1 MASIAE
7 DGLEKTT
14 MRNVAQRAGVS
25 TGTLAYYFRDKEDL
39 VDAAL
44 LDASEQY
51 MERFRTEQR
60 PLGPAALEHLVERFL
75 APDNTDAAFVLQM
88 IEVGLHN
95 SQLRGTHQEMIEAG
109 RERIRRSIE
118 VGVDTGKYR
127 SDIDPKLA
135 AALLHGVLIWWG
147 SELIWN
153 ATSEDLA
160 VEASRLALHLLEVQP
175 ANPGAGNGRPR
186 STIDSVRAL
195 LLADPRLTPEA
206 AMGLADAV
214 EKLYAVLAPTG
225 GESQNGGS
233 RNSGS

>member
-1 MASIAE
+1 MKAVMASIAE

-51 MERFRTEQR
+51 MERFRSEHR
-60 PLGPAALEHLVERFL
+60 PSGPAALEDLVERFL
-75 APDNTDAAFVLQM
+75 NPDNAKAAFVLQM

-95 SQLRGTHQEMIEAG
+95 SQLRSAHQEMIEAG
-109 RERIRRSIE
+109 RDMIEKSIRVGIE
-118 VGVDTGKYR
+118 MGHYR
-127 SDIDPKLA
+127 DDIDPKLA

-153 ATSEDLA
+153 ATSGELA
-160 VEASRLALHLLEVQP
+160 MDVSRLSLRLIEAD
-175 ANPGAGNGRPR
+175 RPER
-186 STIDSVRAL
+186 ARGQARPKSTVDSIRAM
-195 LLADPRLTPEA
+195 LLADSRLEPDA
-206 AMGLADAV
+206 ATTLGDTVENLYGLLTAR
-214 EKLYAVLAPTG
+214 
-225 GESQNGGS
+225 NGG
-233 RNSGS
+233 GV

>member
-1 MASIAE
+1 MKAVMASISE

-51 MERFRTEQR
+51 MERFRSEQR
-60 PLGPAALEHLVERFL
+60 PSGPAALENLVERFL

-109 RERIRRSIE
+109 RHMIEKSIQ
-118 VGVDTGKYR
+118 VGIEMGRYR
-127 SDIDPKLA
+127 DDIDPKLA

-153 ATSEDLA
+153 ATSEELA
-160 VEASRLALHLLEVQP
+160 VEASRLAIRLIEADRFQHSPEKS
-175 ANPGAGNGRPR
+175 RPV
-186 STIDSVRAL
+186 STVDSIRAL
-195 LLADPRLTPEA
+195 LLADPRLDHDA
-206 AMGLADAV
+206 AMTLADTV
-214 EKLYAVLAPTG
+214 EKLHGLLATG
-225 GESQNGGS
+225 NGGQS
-233 RNSGS
+233 SSP